1 MVKRMMA
8 IVLIYL
14 CTAAAWAILGGT
26 IFYRTQNRNAALHE
40 QVASSWGSRHGQA
53 PPRASY
59 VIVRPNEADQ
69 VVYLPLEKSRVEVGF
84 DLEHRKKGLLWY
96 ATYKVDFSGL
106 YTFRNDSDRTK
117 SVAFDLDFPSEKAIY
132 DDFVFE
138 LNGEQLDAKFGDR
151 NVRGESWKK
160 PGGTSRVRMEPGA
173 LAMLKVAYR
182 SQGLDRWRYI
192 LGGSGNDIAQAKD
205 FSLKMHTRFKDIDFP
220 EDTLS
225 PTEKKETEDGWE
237 LGWNYKN
244 LLSGFQIGMAMPNK
258 LQPGPLAG
266 KISLFAPVSLLFFFF
281 LLFIITTLRKID
293 LHPMNYFF
301 LAAAFFSFHLL
312 MAYLVDQILIHTAF
326 VICSAVSIFLVVSYL
341 RLVVGLRFAAVEAG
355 LAQLV
360 YLVLFSYAFFLKGFT
375 GLTITIA
382 SILTLFVVMQM
393 TGRIRW
399 SEVFERGSSQREKK

>member
-1 MVKRMMA
+1 MVKRIIA
-8 IVLIYL
+8 IGFIYL
-14 CTAAAWAILGGT
+14 CTAAAWMALSLA
-26 IFYRTQNRNAALHE
+26 IFYRTDAREVSLHDR
-40 QVASSWGSRHGQA
+40 VASSWGSRHDQA

-59 VIVRPNEADQ
+59 VIVRKNATDKT
-69 VVYLPLEKSRVEVGF
+69 VYLPLEKTRVEVKF
-84 DLEHRKKGLLWY
+84 DLEHRKKGMLWY
-96 ATYKVDFSGL
+96 ATYKVDFSGV
-106 YTFRNDSDRTK
+106 YTFRNNSDRARNVTFEL
-117 SVAFDLDFPSEKAIY
+117 VFPSDKAIY

-138 LNGEQLDAKFGDR
+138 LDGRPLDAKY
-151 NVRGESWKK
+151 GEREVQGEYWKK
-160 PGGTSRVRMEPGA
+160 AGAASRVRLEPGA
-173 LAMLKVAYR
+173 TGELKIAYR

-192 LGGSGNDIAQAKD
+192 LGGWGNDIAQAKN
-205 FSLKMHTRFKDIDFP
+205 FSLTMHTPFKDIDFP
-220 EDTLS
+220 EDSLS
-225 PTEKKETEDGWE
+225 PTEKKETENGWE
-237 LGWNYKN
+237 LTWNYKN
-244 LLSGFQIGMAMPNK
+244 LLSGFQIGMVMPNK

-281 LLFIITTLRKID
+281 IMFMITTIRKID

-312 MAYLVDQILIHTAF
+312 MAYLADQILIHTAF
-326 VICSAVSIFLVVSYL
+326 VICSMVSIFLVVSYL

-360 YLVLFSYAFFLKGFT
+360 YLVLFSYAFFLKGIT

-399 SEVFERGSSQREKK
+399 SEVFERGASAQEKK